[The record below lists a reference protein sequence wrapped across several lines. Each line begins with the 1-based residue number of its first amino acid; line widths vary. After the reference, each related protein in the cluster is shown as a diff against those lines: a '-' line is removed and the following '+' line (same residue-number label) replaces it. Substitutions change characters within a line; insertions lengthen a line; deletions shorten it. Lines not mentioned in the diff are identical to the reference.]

1 MVKRNWFVL
10 FVSVALLLSAVLP
23 PALSLAPT
31 PVSADFTLAP
41 AELTPPVDDS
51 QEMGVDAANVER
63 AFADAIQGNP
73 GAFEVHTDP
82 VLGLTLRYP
91 RHPY

>member
-31 PVSADFTLAP
+31 PVSADFTIAP
-41 AELTPPVDDS
+41 
-51 QEMGVDAANVER
+51 
-63 AFADAIQGNP
+63 
-73 GAFEVHTDP
+73 
-82 VLGLTLRYP
+82 LGRRLLL
-91 RHPY
+91 